1 MDFPVWIMGII
12 SGVCRTAYSSGR
24 KTEEA
29 ADRSQLPN
37 RHVCGI
43 GPGTG
48 SLLHYRSPISF
59 LLTDVARLID
69 VVRSVSQAEID
80 HN

>member
-1 MDFPVWIMGII
+1 MDFPVWIMGIM

-37 RHVCGI
+37 RHVCGV

-48 SLLHYRSPISF
+48 SLRIAHLI
-59 LLTDVARLID
+59 LID
-69 VVRSVSQAEID
+69 RCCPPHRCSVFSLPGR
-80 HN
+80 N